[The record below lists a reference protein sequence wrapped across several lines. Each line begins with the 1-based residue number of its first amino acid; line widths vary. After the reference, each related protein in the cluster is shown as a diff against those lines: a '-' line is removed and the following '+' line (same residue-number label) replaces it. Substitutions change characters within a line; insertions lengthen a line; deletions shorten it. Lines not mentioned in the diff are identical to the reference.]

1 MQVLMRTFPEKT
13 YDVTNCAEAYALC
26 WLCICTRRT
35 LELQSEE
42 IVLKTSNCC
51 VNSVQRR
58 PYAQLNLLEHRSIC
72 FGLCNAINSD
82 LAPIIE
88 DAEGRS
94 QGGGIVPGCGCD
106 AAYVEEIV
114 REMNLRKEGRGKVA
128 QMRQQQYMLERIT
141 ELSVKLPMLLKTLG
155 VEYPPSDATLRRL
168 FADSPPEMR
177 PLMDVITMEPMRT
190 FGTTNYDVTHCAQT
204 CACTS
209 RLLELGPDEASLTTR
224 QSITGSVM
232 VAKTPYA
239 NIESVDA
246 ISSCCCRLLT
256 AGELTKP
263 PGKPIDEAI
272 QPGCGCNA
280 ALIEQIRADL
290 QARVEV
296 RGNQGQI
303 KQLEKMMM
311 KFHDMAAELPLI
323 LDKIGADTS
332 YPPKQET
339 MSSIYGSTP
348 PDLSNLAVA
357 PHAAPSTDM
366 PVKEYNVRNETLNCC
381 SLVSTCGLAGC
392 MTHTLTLEPEQAV
405 IRFSNTC
412 TSSTERKPYAQLG
425 SVDEYICCCIHSI
438 NGMIPGCCGTPSTVK
453 EIAEELQARKVGRGN
468 IAQLRNQENTM
479 IRAIETDVRT
489 DILLHKKGIEY
500 PPSQQTLQAIYS
512 SVPTLPPSG
521 RDGQT
526 LHANASEQMDTK
538 HYSIVNCFDQVC
550 CCMSHKLELNDEEA
564 IFRMSNCCM
573 QMISREP
580 YAQLGSVE
588 PISGCMGL
596 CKTVHTDKNHIC
608 PGCGCSHPL
617 VNEIATELQ
626 HRKVKRGNI
635 AQIRMQENLI
645 IEVIKLGIKYDL
657 ILNKEGIQYPP
668 TQAKMTSLFGSG
680 AAIPDPNAP
689 APRRPSRN
697 YVQVTVPAGLR
708 AGDAFQV
715 TSPLG
720 GQFEVTVPAGVVE
733 GQQIQVEI
741 PDPNSARETE
751 LAPLLGGN

>member
-1 MQVLMRTFPEKT
+1 MRTFPEKT
-13 YDVTNCAEAYALC
+13 YDVTNCAEAYGTSCLG
-26 WLCICTRRT
+26 ICTRKT

-42 IVLKTSNCC
+42 IVLKTHNCC

-88 DAEGRS
+88 DAEGKS

-114 REMNLRKEGRGKVA
+114 REMNIRKEGRGKVA
-128 QMRQQQYMLERIT
+128 QMRQQRYMLERIT
-141 ELSVKLPMLLKTLG
+141 ELSIKLPMLLKTLG
-155 VEYPPSDATLRRL
+155 VEYPPSDATLRRI

-177 PLMDVITMEPMRT
+177 PLIDVVTMEQLRT
-190 FGTTNYDVTHCAQT
+190 FGTTNYDVTSCAQT

-232 VAKTPYA
+232 MAKTPYA

-246 ISSCCCRLLT
+246 ISACCCLSLLT

-303 KQLEKMMM
+303 KQLEKMMS
-311 KFHDMAAELPLI
+311 KFHDLAAELPLI

-339 MSSIYGSTP
+339 MSSVYGSTP

-357 PHAAPSTDM
+357 PHAAPSTNM
-366 PVKEYNVRNETLNCC
+366 PVKEYNVRNETVNCL
-381 SLVSTCGLAGC
+381 SFVNSCGLAGC
-392 MTHTLTLEPEQAV
+392 ITHTLTLEPEQAV

-412 TSSTERKPYAQLG
+412 SSSVERKPYAQLG
-425 SVDEYICCCIHSI
+425 SVDEYICCCLHSV
-438 NGMIPGCCGTPSTVK
+438 NGMAPGCCGNRSTVK

-479 IRAIETDVRT
+479 IKAMETDVRT

-500 PPSQQTLQAIYS
+500 PPSQQTLQAIYGS

-538 HYSIVNCFDQVC
+538 HYSIVSCIDQVC

-564 IFRMSNCCM
+564 IFRQSNCCM

-588 PISGCMGL
+588 PVSGCMGL
-596 CKTVHTDKNHIC
+596 CTSVHTDKNHIC
-608 PGCGCSHPL
+608 PGCGCSHTL
-617 VNEIATELQ
+617 VNEVATELQ

-668 TQAKMTSLFGSG
+668 SQERMASLFGSG
-680 AAIPDPNAP
+680 VAVPDLNAP
-689 APRRPSRN
+689 APRRPSRS
-697 YVQVTVPAGLR
+697 YIQVTVPAGLR

-741 PDPNSARETE
+741 PDPTSARETE
-751 LAPLLGGN
+751 LAPLAYNAS